1 MPKDRKLVSSLL
13 YTTEAEKSKLDAE
26 KDLEIPDP
34 ENGLATMERL
44 VAEAQELDDES
55 VLRSTTD

>member
-1 MPKDRKLVSSLL
+1 MPKDKKLVPSLL

-34 ENGLATMERL
+34 EDGEAIMEKL
-44 VAEAQELDDES
+44 IAEAQELDDVE
-55 VLRSTTD
+55 